1 VAPTGRG
8 RLRRPPA
15 VARVLER
22 ITATVRRHEMF
33 LPGQR
38 VLVAVSG
45 GPDSVCL
52 LYALWSLRRLFR
64 IRIEVF
70 HFDHRLRADSASDA
84 AYVARLAERLGLPF
98 HLIVAEGRP
107 PDGASVEAWARERR
121 MVAGAYLA
129 RDVDAAGIATAHT
142 RDDQAETVLMAA
154 LSGSGLDRLRGI
166 DPNVGPVVR
175 PLLDVSREE
184 VEAFCRALHLRPRRD
199 PTNADTNLLR
209 NAIRLRGIPALERA
223 TRRGVREPLART
235 ADLVREDA
243 RELARQAL
251 EAWDDV
257 CEEIPDGIRI
267 DATRLGALPTAIA
280 IRVIALA
287 IVRCGVPKT
296 EDSVVAVLDLANG
309 RAGRRRDLVAGLKAV
324 RDREYVSLSR
334 SSPESRV

>member
-33 LPGQR
+33 LPGQS

-64 IRIEVF
+64 IRLEVF

-84 AYVARLAERLGLPF
+84 AYVGRLAERLGLPF
-98 HLIVAEGRP
+98 HLIVANDRP
-107 PDGASVEAWARERR
+107 ADGASVEAWARERR

-129 RDVDAAGIATAHT
+129 RDVDAARIATAHT

-166 DPNVGPVVR
+166 DPHVGPVVR

-209 NAIRLRGIPALERA
+209 NAVRLRGIPALERA
-223 TRRGVREPLART
+223 TRRSVREPLART

-251 EAWDDV
+251 EVWDEV
-257 CEEIPDGIRI
+257 CEETPDGVRI

-296 EDSVVAVLDLANG
+296 EDSVAAVLDLANG